1 MAAISITTLV
11 YGASRDLGIPKM
23 RHLDSEIYRHFLS
36 NIVSVRFAGVVV
48 IFRPLMHR
56 NSKDWSLHLL

>member
-1 MAAISITTLV
+1 LMAAISITTLV

-36 NIVSVRFAGVVV
+36 ITLTMKRTRTS
-48 IFRPLMHR
+48 
-56 NSKDWSLHLL
+56 WSLSIPVLFK